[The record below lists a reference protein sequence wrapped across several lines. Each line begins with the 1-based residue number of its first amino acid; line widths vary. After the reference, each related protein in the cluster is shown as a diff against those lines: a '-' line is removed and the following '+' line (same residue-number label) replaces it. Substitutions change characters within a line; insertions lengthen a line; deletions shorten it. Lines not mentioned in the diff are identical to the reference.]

1 MTEGLQMP
9 RENYSFKKHQRELA
23 QKKKRE
29 EKLQRRLEKK
39 NLPSAAETV
48 TQQDT
53 GEQPVSQ

>member
-1 MTEGLQMP
+1 MP